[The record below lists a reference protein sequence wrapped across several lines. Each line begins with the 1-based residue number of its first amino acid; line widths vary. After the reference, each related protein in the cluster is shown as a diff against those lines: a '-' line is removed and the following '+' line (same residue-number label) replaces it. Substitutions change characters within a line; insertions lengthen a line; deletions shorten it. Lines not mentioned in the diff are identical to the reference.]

1 MYDDESVAR
10 YDCEAV
16 EEDWLEISYTK
27 RHYIDDGDDY
37 SAAAGS
43 LPQRRSRKGK
53 RSRRISVNGEVKKWI
68 YRAAALVVMAALLI
82 AMRFVDSGFVGD
94 VFKTARET
102 YTTSLISAFT
112 AKTDSNT
119 ITIPINYSVE
129 SVSEGNI
136 VLGGGMLSLSL
147 TDGKVEDV
155 TENSAT
161 VRVNDNLCVIYGNLS
176 TVLVARDQQLAY
188 MDVIGKYED
197 STTINLL
204 YKGEKITDITAVDY
218 TLTWQV

>member
-1 MYDDESVAR
+1 
-10 YDCEAV
+10 
-16 EEDWLEISYTK
+16 
-27 RHYIDDGDDY
+27 
-37 SAAAGS
+37 
-43 LPQRRSRKGK
+43 
-53 RSRRISVNGEVKKWI
+53 
-68 YRAAALVVMAALLI
+68 
-82 AMRFVDSGFVGD
+82 
-94 VFKTARET
+94 
-102 YTTSLISAFT
+102 
-112 AKTDSNT
+112 
-119 ITIPINYSVE
+119 
-129 SVSEGNI
+129 
-136 VLGGGMLSLSL
+136 MLSLSL

-176 TVLVARDQQLAY
+176 TVLVTRDQQLAY